1 MQNYKLVDGQQGEK
15 VLVINDIHSVCPFV
29 PAIIMKGQVGQM
41 QIMRMP
47 CTTLCPLVILE
58 NVQVSANGEP
68 VKEMLVYETI
78 CGSRSCRHTIEITEA
93 EPKKG
98 GTILSMV

>member
-15 VLVINDIHSVCPFV
+15 VLVINDMQSVCPYV
-29 PAIIMKGQVGQM
+29 PAIPIKGQMGQM

-47 CTTLCPLVILE
+47 CTSLCPLVNLE
-58 NVQVSANGEP
+58 NVEVSANGEA
-68 VKEMLVYETI
+68 VKTILIYETN
-78 CGSRSCRHTIEITEA
+78 CGSRSCRLTIANEEQ
-93 EPKKG
+93 PPKG